1 MLPQG
6 PCLQPAPELGSLQ
19 GLCHEGSASPRGAA
33 PLSASCPRTERGW
46 VLETGGQ
53 REAESPWRKEAQQKA
68 SLLAGESLNRG
79 VQSFHQAKFGARVPP
94 SVLCRAQPGRVARRW
109 SSSRGGAGSE
119 LSSDRL
125 RAQISLG
132 RSPLLLPPC
141 TAPSEGQESMRAA
154 SHSPCGG
161 TAPGPAHGTDHNLCL
176 LPPCRDIRAP
186 RWGTE
191 LTLAALL
198 QGAGRPQRGAQHQ
211 QGAGCPALHTQ
222 SSPALP
228 GAGFHT
234 AVKPHKARG
243 WLAPEHGDIAT
254 QEAERLQRGSAC
266 NASHGHSPAYQGV
279 LTQTTNRGKK
289 TREAAAG
296 SLQSPAAL
304 IPWALAA
311 LGAAPAAAPSP
322 HLVQESLAELL
333 HGSLELVSLGL
344 PLLVVPDV
352 LGRGA
357 LPRGGPGVVVHVV
370 VPAPRVHALL
380 PPGSTTGRCHRLSSP
395 GTGARWDL
403 PALL

>member
-1 MLPQG
+1 M
-6 PCLQPAPELGSLQ
+6 
-19 GLCHEGSASPRGAA
+19 
-33 PLSASCPRTERGW
+33 
-46 VLETGGQ
+46 GGQ
-53 REAESPWRKEAQQKA
+53 REAESPWGKEAQQKP

-119 LSSDRL
+119 VSSDRL

-132 RSPLLLPPC
+132 RSPLLLPPR

-176 LPPCRDIRAP
+176 LPPFRDIRAP

-191 LTLAALL
+191 LTLALAVLL

-279 LTQTTNRGKK
+279 LTQTTNGDKNK
-289 TREAAAG
+289 GSSSRE
-296 SLQSPAAL
+296 
-304 IPWALAA
+304 
-311 LGAAPAAAPSP
+311 
-322 HLVQESLAELL
+322 LAEP
-333 HGSLELVSLGL
+333 GSAHSLG
-344 PLLVVPDV
+344 
-352 LGRGA
+352 
-357 LPRGGPGVVVHVV
+357 
-370 VPAPRVHALL
+370 
-380 PPGSTTGRCHRLSSP
+380 PGSPGCSSCCSPQPSP
-395 GTGARWDL
+395 GTGIFG
-403 PALL
+403 